1 MSTQPQ
7 PQNQS
12 QVNQQAKTTSNSITT
27 VKGFENV
34 WKNYEKTVSMILQ
47 SKYGITPQEFMISA
61 IQAVRE
67 NPKLLQCNPK
77 SLFGAILQSAQCGL
91 KFNTPLGHAYIIP
104 YKGEAQ
110 FQIGYQGL
118 IEIMYRNPRIEK
130 IDGRAVYSND
140 IFDYGYGLQPYLN
153 HKPARSNRG
162 NLTAVYCV
170 CKLYGS
176 DTPIFTVVEK
186 DEIDAIK
193 NLSQAKDSKFSP
205 YNSGTDV
212 HNWMQVKTSVKKIS
226 KLIPKTYEI
235 ANIIDIDNKVSNGHI
250 IQADILQSPEQISNI
265 NIVEET
271 SFNNA
276 FDSYE
281 PVNTP
286 TENTK
291 ITTQESP
298 VVEKKETIQEVKEE
312 VLKPNESYEKKQVV
326 ETKKVENEVPIVVQP
341 EIQDK
346 KVNNNNTSLFDE

>member
-7 PQNQS
+7 TQPENQATK
-12 QVNQQAKTTSNSITT
+12 QVNARKNDITT
-27 VKGFENV
+27 VKGFEQV
-34 WKNYEKTVSMILQ
+34 WQNYEKTVSMILQ
-47 SKYGITPQEFMISA
+47 SKYGITPQEFMIST

-140 IFDYGYGLQPYLN
+140 IFDYGYGLEPYLN

-162 NLTAVYCV
+162 ELTAVYCV
-170 CKLYGS
+170 CKLFGS
-176 DTPIFTVVEK
+176 NTPIFTVVEK
-186 DEIDAIK
+186 DEINAIK
-193 NLSQAKDSKFSP
+193 NLAQAKDSKFSP
-205 YNSGTDV
+205 YNNGTDV

-226 KLIPKTYEI
+226 KLIPKTFEI
-235 ANIIDIDNKVSNGHI
+235 ANIIDIDNKTSNGHI
-250 IQADILQSPEQISNI
+250 IQADILQSPDQVSNI

-271 SFNNA
+271 AFNNA
-276 FDSYE
+276 FDGYE
-281 PVNTP
+281 DVSSKNNTTTP
-286 TENTK
+286 TEVK
-291 ITTQESP
+291 
-298 VVEKKETIQEVKEE
+298 QEVKSE
-312 VLKPNESYEKKQVV
+312 VSEPTKQVSENLKPNESFEKKEESKFEKPIISESKEV
-326 ETKKVENEVPIVVQP
+326 ESKDVNTKNS
-341 EIQDK
+341 
-346 KVNNNNTSLFDE
+346 SLFDE